1 MTSLYLCLLWIKPAA
16 AIWIF
21 LSLICQINK
30 IFSSEATSK
39 DYFIRPTTTFI
50 FMSVWQ
56 EDLSSALEGSY
67 ETTYM
72 AWTVLILTV
81 T

>member
-39 DYFIRPTTTFI
+39 DYFIRPTTTFVI
-50 FMSVWQ
+50 MSVWK
-56 EDLSSALEGSY
+56 EDLSSTLEGSY